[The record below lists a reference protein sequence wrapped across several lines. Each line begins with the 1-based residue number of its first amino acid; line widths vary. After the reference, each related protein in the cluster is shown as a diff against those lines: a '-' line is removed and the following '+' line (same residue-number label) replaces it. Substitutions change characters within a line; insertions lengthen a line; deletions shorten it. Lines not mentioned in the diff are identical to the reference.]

1 MAISDLLYPC
11 REHGDDEAKEEDG
24 VLRSEAV
31 HGEMRTVFAQALSR
45 AIAEELAALR
55 SAWGIERTFGGGN
68 PAGRLSGASSVFPF
82 PAEGDE
88 ASGAAAADGQREPS
102 SSAVELAAVAASLRR
117 IARHTD
123 KTFLMRAAAP
133 PEVVEEEE
141 SASDAELHA
150 QYVKRA
156 ACLEA
161 ELLASEA
168 RLRSLKEME
177 DRITEEDVQ
186 VLEQQGKQ
194 SGQAEADGLL
204 RKAVAAVEEQ
214 VVAVTSAAAEEAELQ
229 QAEDGG
235 EGPMALEL
243 KGELE
248 KCLFRLT
255 KVENWQQEVLAPK
268 LEGAEGSLLSKVRAA
283 TAKAF
288 AHLPEKAL
296 DPQRVLMTLP

>member
-1 MAISDLLYPC
+1 M
-11 REHGDDEAKEEDG
+11 
-24 VLRSEAV
+24 
-31 HGEMRTVFAQALSR
+31 
-45 AIAEELAALR
+45 
-55 SAWGIERTFGGGN
+55 
-68 PAGRLSGASSVFPF
+68 
-82 PAEGDE
+82 
-88 ASGAAAADGQREPS
+88 
-102 SSAVELAAVAASLRR
+102 AASLRR
-117 IARHTD
+117 IARHAD

-194 SGQAEADGLL
+194 SGQGEADGLL

-214 VVAVTSAAAEEAELQ
+214 VVAVTSAAAGEAELQ